1 MVLVGLAIGL
11 ALANLQLR
19 AALPPAVPPGP
30 VVPGK
35 PPPAPPDPLLA
46 PYRQLAQATRD
57 LDVPVLTQLAARPDG
72 VSYHAHLALARLLRD
87 RGDRARANVHF
98 AEALSR
104 WADPAVR
111 REHATN
117 LEQAGDVPGALT
129 AWQQA
134 LPDAA
139 AVEAITRLAEPAVA
153 AAALRRVRLHRDAL
167 RVVEQ
172 DQTPAGILERAR
184 ARAALRDL
192 AAATTDFSA
201 YLRLRPDDRTA
212 RAEYA
217 WARERNGQLDAALA
231 QYDLLGVD
239 GQAGRGRVLEARGR
253 IAEAITA
260 SLASPD
266 AEARWRGAVLLER
279 EGNSARALE
288 VYAQLAASGARVA
301 DEAALRVWLAHAR
314 AGRPA
319 DAAAIAPRLS
329 PGLAWLAG
337 VYAENWA
344 TVEPQEPA
352 PFPALEVANAL
363 ARDHGLEWAR
373 IEAEVALRGAAPAQQ
388 IAIGQ
393 WFVAHGLYH
402 RAARIGM
409 SLLPRL
415 PSPEVYRL
423 AYPRA
428 FEELVLEWAERNRV
442 DPFLVWAVMREESH
456 FQPDVMSWADARG
469 LMQVIPSTG
478 AWIAQRLGE
487 PFVLEDLFDPAT
499 SIRYGTWYLSNLL
512 EVFDGNATLAIAA
525 YNGGRGSVQR
535 WMGSPLFRDTADLP
549 GVAAFRETRE
559 YIGKVLASWL
569 AYRWTY
575 GEVPPE
581 LPAARR

>member
-1 MVLVGLAIGL
+1 M
-11 ALANLQLR
+11 
-19 AALPPAVPPGP
+19 
-30 VVPGK
+30 
-35 PPPAPPDPLLA
+35 
-46 PYRQLAQATRD
+46 
-57 LDVPVLTQLAARPDG
+57 DVPVLTQLAARPDG
-72 VSYHAHLALARLLRD
+72 VAYHAHLALARLLRD
-87 RGDRARANVHF
+87 RGERARANVHY

-104 WADPAVR
+104 WADPGVR

-117 LEQAGDVPGALT
+117 LEQVGDVPAALT

-139 AVEAITRLAEPAVA
+139 AVEAIARLAEPAVA
-153 AAALRRVRLHRDAL
+153 AAAFRRVRLHRDAL

-172 DQTPAGILERAR
+172 AQTPAGILERAR
-184 ARAALRDL
+184 ARASLREL
-192 AAATTDFSA
+192 AAAITDFAA
-201 YLRLRPDDRTA
+201 YLRLRPDDGTA

-217 WARERNGQLDAALA
+217 WALERNGQLDAAFE
-231 QYDLLGVD
+231 QYGRLGAG

-260 SLASPD
+260 FLASPD

-301 DEAALRVWLAHAR
+301 DEAALRAHLTHAR
-314 AGRPA
+314 AGRQA
-319 DAAAIAPRLS
+319 EAGAFAAQLS

-337 VYAENWA
+337 VHAGNWPTA
-344 TVEPQEPA
+344 GSEQPGAV
-352 PFPALEVANAL
+352 PALEVATAL
-363 ARDHGLEWAR
+363 ARDFGLDWAR
-373 IEAEVALRGAAPAQQ
+373 IEVEVALRGAAPAQQ

-393 WFVAHGLYH
+393 WFVAQGLYH
-402 RAARIGM
+402 RAVWIGM

-415 PSPEVYRL
+415 PTPEVYRL

-428 FEELVLEWAERNRV
+428 FEELVLEWAQRYQV

-456 FQPDVMSWADARG
+456 FQPEVMSWADARG

-487 PFVLEDLFDPAT
+487 EFVLEELFDPAT

-512 EVFDGNATLAIAA
+512 EVFNGNATLAIAA

-535 WMGSPLFRDTADLP
+535 WMGSPLYRDTVDLP

-569 AYRWTY
+569 AFRWIY
-575 GEVPPE
+575 GESPPE
-581 LPAARR
+581 LPPGRR